1 MCVFICK
8 IALSVLVKYT
18 YSVLFCAVEVHSTA
32 IHIPSAPPFSPI
44 PSLGALQATAR
55 QLQQCVCEYEAT
67 LEGAYTRMQNGEAPT
82 DDIDQEWRRMFDCRK
97 RGKERARRGNRSACS
112 NKPCTSLECEVHV

>member
-1 MCVFICK
+1 MYVSTYVHSVCMCVFICK

-32 IHIPSAPPFSPI
+32 VHIPSAPVFSPI
-44 PSLGALQATAR
+44 PSLDALQATAR
-55 QLQQCVCEYEAT
+55 QLQPCVCEYEAT

-82 DDIDQEWRRMFDCRK
+82 DDIDQEWRRMLRLQETRQREDETRK
-97 RGKERARRGNRSACS
+97 QVSM
-112 NKPCTSLECEVHV
+112 L